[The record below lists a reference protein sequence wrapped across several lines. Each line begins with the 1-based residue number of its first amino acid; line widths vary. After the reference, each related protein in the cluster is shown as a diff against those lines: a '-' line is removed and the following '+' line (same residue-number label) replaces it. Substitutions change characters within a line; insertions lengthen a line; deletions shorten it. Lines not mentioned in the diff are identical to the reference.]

1 MCVLPPYGLQ
11 TAHMKILSGRET
23 GINIPFEGI
32 LYHIS
37 MFLSRDFSLAG
48 AVDIADFLCLTQFFL
63 DNFL

>member
-1 MCVLPPYGLQ
+1 
-11 TAHMKILSGRET
+11 MKILSGRET